1 VTKENSGEPGTGSA
15 FAAGCLR
22 TDREGAIGGDG
33 AKNGEPGVDVVGA
46 VLVVLVVDT
55 VLNVGKELVVSRE
68 MGVVG

>member
-1 VTKENSGEPGTGSA
+1 M
-15 FAAGCLR
+15 R